1 MNKSFGKYL
10 DFIKN
15 LSFFRHNDLTAN
27 LIFIL
32 GICLFFVIAED
43 LGKEFSVEK
52 NEIDFIIAVSEKYIS
67 ISDFT
72 LSITLIF
79 HEISRFKILN
89 ENSFQE
95 NLLTILT
102 QERAPPCVNYYN
114 YIFISFTES

>member
-10 DFIKN
+10 NFVKN
-15 LSFFRHNDLTAN
+15 LSFFRQNDLKAN
-27 LIFIL
+27 LILIL

-43 LGKEFSVEK
+43 LGNEISVERK
-52 NEIDFIIAVSEKYIS
+52 EIDFIIAVSEKSVS

-79 HEISRFKILN
+79 HEFSRFIILN

-102 QERAPPCVNYYN
+102 EERAPPYTN
-114 YIFISFTES
+114 

>member
-10 DFIKN
+10 DFVKN

-43 LGKEFSVEK
+43 LGKELSVER
-52 NEIDFIIAVSEKYIS
+52 NEIDSIIAISEKS
-67 ISDFT
+67 NSLSDFT

-79 HEISRFKILN
+79 NEISRFIIFN
-89 ENSFQE
+89 EKSYQE
-95 NLLTILT
+95 NLLSILT
-102 QERAPPCVNYYN
+102 EERGPPCLN
-114 YIFISFTES
+114 